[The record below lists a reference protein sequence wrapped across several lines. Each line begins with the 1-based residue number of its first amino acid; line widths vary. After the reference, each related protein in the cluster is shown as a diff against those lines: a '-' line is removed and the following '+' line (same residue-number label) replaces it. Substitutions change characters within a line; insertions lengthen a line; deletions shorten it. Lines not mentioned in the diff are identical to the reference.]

1 MPGFVDVSNMSDL
14 EIKRLGQMDDDVD
27 PRDSNHSHRNLARRN
42 PYGYGRNRSQQA
54 AAEVGH
60 SVTDV
65 WAAACAAQRVNG
77 EYLKADKNAW
87 NPDTGQITCLKRRNR
102 EIMVEF
108 LRNPERLTAEDR
120 QAGEQCRA
128 FLQSDL
134 TFRALKGK
142 LTEFDASVSKCLAV
156 DDRFYTVQHRYEL
169 AVVACL
175 PNSVARS
182 QVRQEA
188 DQRMAFAASGYLAAV
203 GSKVQANVEVLS
215 CNYSQQYNIFWIRG
229 ITDDGHAVMFSC
241 KNGHSA
247 KTWLTIQGKVKAH
260 SDNLT
265 RLNYVKVL

>member
-1 MPGFVDVSNMSDL
+1 MPGFVDVSNMSDQ
-14 EIKRLGQMDDDVD
+14 EIKRLGQMDDDED

-42 PYGYGRNRSQQA
+42 PYGYGRGRTSAQP
-54 AAEVGH
+54 VGEQYP
-60 SVTDV
+60 VAWV
-65 WAAACAAQRVNG
+65 WAAAVLATDVNQGYVKEAQYVWD
-77 EYLKADKNAW
+77 E
-87 NPDTGQITCLKRRNR
+87 DTQATKLVKRRNR
-102 EIMVEF
+102 DIMMDHLQHPQDFTPEVLARGQEVMNF
-108 LRNPERLTAEDR
+108 LRN
-120 QAGEQCRA
+120 
-128 FLQSDL
+128 DL
-134 TFRALKGK
+134 TFRALKGR
-142 LTEFDASVSKCLAV
+142 LTEFDASVSKVLAV
-156 DDRFYTVQHRYEL
+156 EDQFHSVQHRYEL

-188 DQRMAFAASGYLAAV
+188 DQRMAFAAPGYLAAV